1 MVQAL
6 IKHQDNGTVH
16 PEMKIQSVQ
25 AENRGKFCSLQNIP
39 RASQRN
45 SIRSSRSILLNNWK
59 KSAPYSS
66 YAIILV
72 SGGPE
77 IPD

>member
-39 RASQRN
+39 GASQRN
-45 SIRSSRSILLNNWK
+45 SIRSSRSILLNN
-59 KSAPYSS
+59 
-66 YAIILV
+66 
-72 SGGPE
+72 
-77 IPD
+77 